1 MSKQYKNGLSTLI
14 YIKLRSYLNSIKQLF
29 LPPPCNTLSSFFNYR
44 LSLGK
49 EVQQW
54 INETNV
60 TEGLTG
66 EEIEECWIFPLKFV
80 PVERKE
86 DAENEE
92 INKL

>member
-1 MSKQYKNGLSTLI
+1 M
-14 YIKLRSYLNSIKQLF
+14 
-29 LPPPCNTLSSFFNYR
+29 
-44 LSLGK
+44 
-49 EVQQW
+49 QQW

-66 EEIEECWIFPLKFV
+66 EEIEEWWIFPLKYV